1 MLWIIYRKVAIAVV
15 ATYFY
20 SNPGFQLAMTI
31 LILFSAYV
39 LQVRNKPY
47 MSEVE
52 RLMEVSYHEHQVAE
66 ENEKH
71 ILMESAILNVKRKAH
86 LSSKAMAQRR
96 KR

>member
-1 MLWIIYRKVAIAVV
+1 
-15 ATYFY
+15 
-20 SNPGFQLAMTI
+20 MTI

-71 ILMESAILNVKRKAH
+71 ILMESAILNVKRKAE

-96 KR
+96 NR